1 MSNPNDFLSI
11 AVSQIGIKEQP
22 ANSNHTKYGEWYGLD
37 YNPWC
42 AMFVSWCADQAGC
55 IDKTGRFAYCPSWV
69 SWAKEQGLWL
79 DREEK
84 PQPGDIVFYSNASEP
99 CHVGIVETRNGS
111 ESITAI
117 EGNTSASSD
126 DNGGAVMRRTRY
138 YGTVGSN
145 WYILGFLRPD
155 WDGEGGCSDDGDNSQ
170 GSSQDSGYNDWIASL
185 QAECN
190 AQGYSS
196 QTVDGIAGINT
207 LNGCPQLGRKS
218 QGNITRLVQERLIA
232 LGYSCGS
239 CGADG
244 ENGADTQSAIRAFQ
258 RDNGLEDDGI
268 VGRNT
273 WRKLLGL

>member
-1 MSNPNDFLSI
+1 MSNPNDFLAI
-11 AVSQIGIKEQP
+11 AISQIGTKEQP
-22 ANSNHTKYGEWYGLD
+22 ANSNLTEYGRWYGLNG
-37 YNPWC
+37 NPWC

-55 IDKTGRFAYCPSWV
+55 LDKTGKFAYCPSWV
-69 SWAKEQGLWL
+69 NWAKDQGLWL

-84 PQPGDIVFYSNASEP
+84 PQPGDIVFYANAAEA

-117 EGNTSASSD
+117 EGNTSARSD
-126 DNGGAVMRRTRY
+126 DNGGAVMRRTRR
-138 YGTVGSN
+138 YGSVGSS

-155 WDGEGGCSDDGDNSQ
+155 WGGEERYDQEEIQPKDQPGDAPRDN
-170 GSSQDSGYNDWIASL
+170 WVAEL

-196 QTVDGIAGINT
+196 QTVDGIPGSNT
-207 LNGCPQLGRKS
+207 LNGCPQLGKQS
-218 QGNITRLVQERLIA
+218 NGSITRLMQERLIS

-244 ENGADTQSAIRAFQ
+244 ENGPDTQAAIKAFQ
-258 RDNGLEDDGI
+258 RDNGLYDDGI
-268 VGRNT
+268 VGRKT